1 MSQSKDHNTAFSYLI
16 IALVIAFKAFH
27 SSSQGGASRSPT
39 PQLQTSAS
47 GSATHQLQTSDSGN
61 SDALLAA
68 DELLV
73 SAKPSMKPTELR
85 SLADRAIEIYK
96 SNSGSPLQLAKARH
110 LVGQSYAME
119 GKLNEALE
127 NFEASYALV
136 QDANV
141 MKEVVHVRSAI
152 SWSKGDDAMKL
163 SAQSLEKKDF
173 DEVIKQAEK
182 ARSFYDTKPRDNKRM
197 AMANICLA
205 AAHCGKGNLEAAIA
219 FADGAVKLDPH
230 SSEVKELSKII
241 RTNCEVSKVP
251 NLTASAPAEHNKTTN
266 SESQLTPELKA
277 RLDEAWAAS
286 EPQQSPTH
294 PRTDRNRARRISVGQ
309 SSFVQGYV
317 VKEVDDKY
325 IIQTSLGF
333 SIAEWYGGTTL
344 SEGQEICGELNTIG
358 FVDVAVAG
366 SDSAHLWIEDYC
378 LSESEAVDA
387 FLRYK

>member
-1 MSQSKDHNTAFSYLI
+1 MSQSKDHSTTFSSMII
-16 IALVIAFKAFH
+16 IALVMAVKAFH
-27 SSSQGGASRSPT
+27 QYPSQGGASRSPT

-47 GSATHQLQTSDSGN
+47 GSAPPQLQTSDSGN

-205 AAHCGKGNLEAAIA
+205 AAHCGKGNSEAAIA

-241 RTNCEVSKVP
+241 RTNCEVSKA
-251 NLTASAPAEHNKTTN
+251 ASAGQNKTTN
-266 SESQLTPELKA
+266 SESQLSPETKQLV
-277 RLDEAWAAS
+277 DEFLVPAS
-286 EPQQSPTH
+286 PTQQSPTQR
-294 PRTDRNRARRISVGQ
+294 RTDRNQARRVPMGQ
-309 SSFVQGYV
+309 SSFVQGYI

-333 SIAEWYGGTTL
+333 TIAEWYGGTTL
-344 SEGQEICGELNTIG
+344 DEGQEICGELNTIG